1 MKKKTKTLEGNDRL
15 LLIVFLGLTVFL
27 AATTR
32 EFLTFGNLMRILQQ
46 MSELGIVSLGI
57 MLVILTGG
65 FDMSSSAMIG
75 MTSVTVGVLFKSG
88 MNIWAAVLLG
98 LAAALA
104 AGLFNGWLVGELN
117 IAPMLATLGTMT
129 LYQGIGLAL
138 SKGDAISGFPED
150 FLMLGQGY
158 LAGIPLQLFLLAALV
173 ILMTVVMNKG
183 RFGRKVYLIGSGQT
197 GSKFAGINVKKT
209 IILCYGVAALMAGL
223 SGVVVTSRLATARAD
238 AGASYMFEGVA
249 AVMLGGTDLAGGS
262 GKVSGT
268 IIGVLIFAILGNGL
282 NLNKISSLKRQMLIG
297 IVLLAVLLI
306 RQFSGKLKERR
317 MISGQ
322 NK

>member
-1 MKKKTKTLEGNDRL
+1 MKKKLLKLDGNDKIL
-15 LLIVFLGLTVFL
+15 LFVFL
-27 AATTR
+27 ALTAFLTITTP
-32 EFLTFGNLMRILQQ
+32 EFLAFGNLMRILQQ

-75 MTSVTVGVLFKSG
+75 MTSVLVGVLFKNG
-88 MNIWAAVLLG
+88 LNIWLAVVIS
-98 LAAALA
+98 LAAAFA
-104 AGLFNGWLVGELN
+104 AGIFNGWLVGELE
-117 IAPMLATLGTMT
+117 IAPMLATLGTMV
-129 LYQGIGLAL
+129 LYQGIALAL
-138 SKGDAISGFPED
+138 SKGDAISGFPEG

-173 ILMTVVMNKG
+173 VLMSVVMRRGK
-183 RFGRKVYLIGSGQT
+183 FGRQVYLIGSSPLGA
-197 GSKFAGINVKKT
+197 KFAGIPVKKSL
-209 IILCYGVAALMAGL
+209 ILSYGMAALAAGL
-223 SGVVVTSRLATARAD
+223 AGVVVTSRLATARAD
-238 AGASYMFEGVA
+238 AGSSYMFEGVA

-268 IIGVLIFAILGNGL
+268 IIGVLVFAILGNGL

-297 IVLLAVLLI
+297 IVLLAVLLT

-317 MISGQ
+317 MMSSQ

>member
-1 MKKKTKTLEGNDRL
+1 
-15 LLIVFLGLTVFL
+15 
-27 AATTR
+27 
-32 EFLTFGNLMRILQQ
+32 
-46 MSELGIVSLGI
+46 
-57 MLVILTGG
+57 
-65 FDMSSSAMIG
+65 MSSSAMIG

-183 RFGRKVYLIGSGQT
+183 RFGRKVYLIRTDRFKICGDQRQKDDHPLLRGGCSYGRTFRRGGDVQAGDGQ
-197 GSKFAGINVKKT
+197 
-209 IILCYGVAALMAGL
+209 
-223 SGVVVTSRLATARAD
+223 SRR
-238 AGASYMFEGVA
+238 G
-249 AVMLGGTDLAGGS
+249 
-262 GKVSGT
+262 
-268 IIGVLIFAILGNGL
+268 
-282 NLNKISSLKRQMLIG
+282 R
-297 IVLLAVLLI
+297 
-306 RQFSGKLKERR
+306 
-317 MISGQ
+317 
-322 NK
+322 